1 MTQDSALTMITRVA
15 IRRRYGPGTSR
26 KTGAIF
32 VALRAASQTVI
43 FGRSHEKSAKC
54 AQNDGAEADGATDER
69 ISWFSYPIL
78 IPFWGSVFDA
88 SAL

>member
-1 MTQDSALTMITRVA
+1 MTQDSALPMITRVA
-15 IRRRYGPGTSR
+15 IRRQYGPGTSR

-43 FGRSHEKSAKC
+43 FGRSLEKSAKS

-69 ISWFSYPIL
+69 ISDLDIMF
-78 IPFWGSVFDA
+78 
-88 SAL
+88 